1 VSKSLSSKGKGLSS
15 STLVTLALAAVAVIY
30 VFAIFVPTQKSISRA
45 RQEVLDLQEHVL
57 RSDRLTLPIQN
68 VQQKMLAVESFM
80 RRHDSMLPETR
91 GELQRTFGRISEQAK
106 LAGVIVRRFDPKGTT
121 ELHSLRQAHLDVSLE
136 GSFPQLMDFLSRLE
150 ELPHV
155 IWLTNVNLGKVEGNE
170 QTLLAELSLTIF
182 GDLADQ
188 SDSNGS

>member
-1 VSKSLSSKGKGLSS
+1 M
-15 STLVTLALAAVAVIY
+15 AAGAVIY
-30 VFAIFVPTQKSISRA
+30 VVAIFIPMQKRISRT
-45 RQEVLDLQEHVL
+45 RREVLDLQDHVL
-57 RSDRLTLPIQN
+57 QSNLLTVPIQN
-68 VQQKMLAVESFM
+68 AQQRMQAVESFM
-80 RRHDSMLPETR
+80 HRHDSMLPRTR
-91 GELQRTFGRISEQAK
+91 GDLQRTFGRISEQAK
-106 LAGVIVRRFDPKGTT
+106 LAGVAVRRFDPKGTT

-136 GSFPQLMDFLSRLE
+136 GTFPQVMDFLSRLE

-155 IWLTNVNLGKVEGNE
+155 IWVTNVNLGKVEGTE